1 MTVDILVLIVFA
13 GSLLYGFKQ
22 GAMKQLAGMA
32 GLVLGVIGCRLFGN
46 VAEGIM
52 PSTPAFAA
60 PLLSNAFVFAVI
72 YMATT
77 VVIGMARKVT
87 KVLHLSLVDKAAGAL
102 MAMLKWM
109 VGLSVLLNVYIA
121 VKGEPFQE
129 PSALTEATTEF
140 APWLWGVTETEL
152 FSTDSVNTEDND
164 TAGTADTPR
173 YDENGRT
180 ETRRGY

>member
-1 MTVDILVLIVFA
+1 MTVDVLVLVVFVA
-13 GSLLYGFKQ
+13 SLLYGFKQ
-22 GAMKQLAGMA
+22 GAMRQLAGMA

-46 VAEGIM
+46 VADGIM

-87 KVLHLSLVDKAAGAL
+87 KVLHLSLFDKLGGAVL
-102 MAMLKWM
+102 CMLKWM

-121 VKGEPFQE
+121 VKGEPFEE
-129 PSALTEATTEF
+129 PSSLTEATTEL
-140 APWLWGVTETEL
+140 APWLWGVTNTEL
-152 FSTDSVNTEDND
+152 FSSDSVNTEDND
-164 TAGTADTPR
+164 SAGNADTPR
-173 YDENGRT
+173 YYENGRT
-180 ETRRGY
+180 ETR